1 MYFCTRKA
9 SKLTVKPLRRR
20 KGLGRSAAA
29 ASVLALFCTS
39 KASKVSTVEHE
50 VEKVDGAGVRV
61 REDTEQRLL
70 QERRRV
76 SLNNHLAVVGVR
88 VAFGGRQ

>member
-1 MYFCTRKA
+1 M
-9 SKLTVKPLRRR
+9 
-20 KGLGRSAAA
+20 
-29 ASVLALFCTS
+29 
-39 KASKVSTVEHE
+39 STVEHE

-76 SLNNHLAVVGVR
+76 SLNNQLAVVGVC
-88 VAFGGRQ
+88 VGFGRRQ